1 MTKAI
6 AHFFAAPILATLLT
20 ATVYAQTPAEFYKG
34 KSVDLYIGYSTG
46 GGYDLYGR
54 LLARHIGRH
63 IPGNPAV
70 VAKNMDGA
78 ASRMLAN
85 WLYNSALKDGSVL
98 GTIGRGTALDPVLGV
113 KGAQFDGTKFTWIGS
128 ANNEVSVCV
137 AWGASGITKFQDV
150 LDREM
155 SVGGTGASDDTVQFA
170 KLLNTVLGS
179 KLKIVTGYGGGNDV
193 TVALER
199 GEVQGRCGWSWS
211 SVMATRPTWIAEKK
225 IRVLMQLSL
234 EKHEDLPDVP
244 LASELAKTDEQKQIL
259 KLFFARQVMGR
270 PFLGPPGIPP
280 DRAKALQ
287 KAFMDTMHDPEFLAD
302 ARTSR
307 LDINPV
313 SGTKL
318 EALMREMYE
327 TPPEIARK
335 AADALK

>member
-1 MTKAI
+1 MLVALFT
-6 AHFFAAPILATLLT
+6 TT
-20 ATVYAQTPAEFYKG
+20 ASAESPAEFYKG

-54 LLARHIGRH
+54 LLARHLGKH

-78 ASRMLAN
+78 ASLTLAN
-85 WLYNSALKDGSVL
+85 WLYKTAPKDGTVL
-98 GTIGRGTALDPVLGV
+98 GTIGRGTALDPMLGV
-113 KGAQFDGTKFTWIGS
+113 KGAQFVGTRFTWIGS

-137 AWGASGITKFQDV
+137 AWSATGIAKFEDV
-150 LDREM
+150 LDREI
-155 SVGGTGASDDTVQFA
+155 SVGATGASDDTVQFA
-170 KLLNTVLGS
+170 KLLNAVLGS

-211 SVMATRPTWIAEKK
+211 SLKATRPAWMAERK
-225 IRVLMQLSL
+225 INVLMQLSL

-244 LASELAKTDEQKQIL
+244 LATDLAKTDEQKQIL

-270 PFLGPPGIPP
+270 PFLAPP
-280 DRAKALQ
+280 DIPADRVQALQ
-287 KAFMDTMHDPEFLAD
+287 KAFMDTMHDPDFLAD
-302 ARTSR
+302 ARKSR

-313 SGTKL
+313 SGEKL

-327 TPPEIARK
+327 TPPDIARK
-335 AADALK
+335 AAEALQ

>member
-1 MTKAI
+1 MSRAI
-6 AHFFAAPILATLLT
+6 ARALVAPMLVALCT
-20 ATVYAQTPAEFYKG
+20 ATAHADTPAEFYNG

-54 LLARHIGRH
+54 LLARHLGKH

-78 ASRMLAN
+78 ASLTLAN
-85 WLYNSALKDGSVL
+85 WLYKTAPKDGTVL
-98 GTIGRGTALDPVLGV
+98 GTIGRGTALDPILGV
-113 KGAQFDGTKFTWIGS
+113 KGAQFVGTKFTWIGS

-137 AWGASGITKFQDV
+137 VWSATGIAKFEDL
-150 LDREM
+150 LDREI
-155 SVGGTGASDDTVQFA
+155 SVGATGASDDTVQFA
-170 KLLNTVLGS
+170 KLLNAVLGS

-211 SVMATRPTWIAEKK
+211 SLKATRPTWMAEKK
-225 IRVLMQLSL
+225 INVLMQLSL
-234 EKHEDLPDVP
+234 EKHEDLPDVR
-244 LASELAKTDEQKQIL
+244 LATDVAKTDEQKQIL

-270 PFLGPPGIPP
+270 PFLAPPGIPA
-280 DRAKALQ
+280 DRAQALQ
-287 KAFMDTMHDPEFLAD
+287 KAFMDTMHDPDFLAD
-302 ARTSR
+302 ARKSR

-313 SGTKL
+313 SGEKL
-318 EALMREMYE
+318 DALMREMYE

-335 AADALK
+335 AADALR